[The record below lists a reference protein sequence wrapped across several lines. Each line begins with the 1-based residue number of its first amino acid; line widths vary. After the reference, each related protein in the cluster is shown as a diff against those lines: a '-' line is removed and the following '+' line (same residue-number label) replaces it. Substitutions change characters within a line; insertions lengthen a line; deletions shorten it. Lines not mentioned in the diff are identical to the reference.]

1 MVENVSTR
9 PMGTPGGQPPR
20 ELIWWHATWLAVLAL
35 GVGVLLFAPIL
46 QTTAA
51 LAALA
56 LGAAPALAGLL
67 LARSRHVAAHSLILF
82 NWGAGGV
89 LAALLTGGIAGP
101 MAVWHLAPLA
111 AAAAMGRIDRLALG
125 TAISLA
131 AICVSLLAGV
141 TLSLPPPPPYDL
153 ASGLGAVAIITTAVG
168 LGLALIVL
176 QRRVILDTRRRAL
189 MEARLREALGDQ
201 PHLLILAQPGGKLV
215 TAWGNAPRGLKGQIL
230 AGRHLSQLATP
241 ADRPRLEAALR
252 EAIVEGR
259 SEVGFAPAGAPTLWH
274 ELSLRRVNPQRLT
287 GSIRDAGVQRARE
300 AALDQARIDAETA
313 NAGKSRFLANMS
325 HELRTPLNAIMGFS
339 DIMRQSLFGPMPE
352 KYAEYSALIHESGEH
367 LLELIN
373 DVLDMSKIE
382 AERFEL
388 YREEFD
394 ARDAIS
400 AVMRLMRGQAD
411 RAGVSLRGLMP
422 KEPLEVTAD
431 RRAMKQI
438 ALNLISNA
446 LKFTPKGG
454 TVTVTAHAE
463 GPMLEL
469 IVADSGTGISAADL
483 QRLGKPFEQAG
494 GADQRAAGTGLG
506 LSLVRAFAELHG
518 GEMAIESQL
527 GEGTTVT
534 VRLPVMDMAEA
545 EVEPAPHPE
554 ETAG

>member
-9 PMGTPGGQPPR
+9 PMGTNGARPPQ
-20 ELIWWHATWLAVLAL
+20 ELIWWHATWLAVLGL
-35 GVGVLLFAPIL
+35 GAGVMLFTPI
-46 QTTAA
+46 QPTSSA

-67 LARSRHVAAHSLILF
+67 LVRSLHVAAHSLILF
-82 NWGAGGV
+82 NWAAGGV
-89 LAALLTGGIAGP
+89 LAALLTGGVAGP
-101 MAVWHLAPLA
+101 MAVWCLAPLA
-111 AAAAMGRIDRLALG
+111 AAAAMGRIDRLAMGAAL
-125 TAISLA
+125 SLA
-131 AICVSLLAGV
+131 AICVSLLAGM
-141 TLSLPPPPPYDL
+141 TLSLPSAPRYDL
-153 ASGLGAVAIITTAVG
+153 ASALGAVAVVTTSVG

-189 MEARLREALGDQ
+189 MEARLRDALGDQ
-201 PHLLILAQPGGKLV
+201 PHLLILLQPGGKLV
-215 TAWGNAPRGLKGQIL
+215 TAWGQAPRGLKGQVL
-230 AGRHLSQLATP
+230 AGRPLAALATP

-259 SEVGFAPAGAPTLWH
+259 SEVGFAPAGAPALWH
-274 ELSLRRVNPQRLT
+274 ELSLRRVNPQRLS
-287 GSIRDAGVQRARE
+287 GAIRDAGAQRARE

-352 KYAEYSALIHESGEH
+352 KYGEYSALIHESGEH

-388 YREEFD
+388 HREDFD
-394 ARDAIS
+394 ARDAVS

-438 ALNLISNA
+438 VLNLISNA

-454 TVTVTAHAE
+454 AVTVTAFAE

-534 VRLPVMDMAEA
+534 VRLPVMEMAA
-545 EVEPAPHPE
+545 VEPEPAPE